1 MKKTKKR
8 FFGCLGLGAVVAMTA
23 VAIALPSPQA
33 SAITTITDNLT
44 VHVEGIEP
52 VIDGITVTDSSG
64 TELQQKDTTTD
75 PHLTVTTPYNNGV
88 VSIHYT
94 LTYTYTNADGTD
106 TVTFDPLM
114 DDYETG
120 YTSGTVS
127 KPLNLDDERF
137 NINGTHGYGH
147 YVLTVTGVN
156 NDGVT
161 DEESFEF
168 YYSPFLSSA
177 EQNDDTGD
185 IDINITDIDTEN
197 VNTIDVYVNGELV
210 GTINV
215 DNEENIVYN
224 YTPDDTTIEQDF
236 VIVLV
241 ANDENGDPMFISDEM
256 NVHYVPLT
264 VPDTGP
270 DDNPDDSGT
279 GSPDTGGL
287 FHNLNITKEDYLVT
301 GLIAFFIVGIV
312 GFGIVAR
319 GRKETR
325 SSKRR

>member
-1 MKKTKKR
+1 MKKTRKR
-8 FFGCLGLGAVVAMTA
+8 FFGCLGLGAVTAMTA
-23 VAIALPSPQA
+23 VAVALPSPQA

-44 VHVEGIEP
+44 VRVVGIEP
-52 VIDGITVTDSSG
+52 VIENITIFDSDG
-64 TELQQKDTTTD
+64 TELHQKDSTLD
-75 PHLTVTTPYNNGV
+75 PNLTFTTPYNNGV
-88 VSIHYT
+88 AVIHYS
-94 LTYTYTNADGTD
+94 LTYTFTNADGTD
-106 TVTFDPLM
+106 SVTFDPLM

-120 YTSGTVS
+120 YTSGVVS
-127 KPLNLDDERF
+127 KPLDLSDERF

-147 YVLTVTGVN
+147 YVLTVTGENV
-156 NDGVT
+156 DGVT
-161 DEESFEF
+161 GEKSFEF
-168 YYSPFLSSA
+168 YYAPFLSTA

-185 IDINITDIDTEN
+185 IDITITDIDTDS
-197 VNTIDVYVNGELV
+197 VDTIDVYVNGELV
-210 GTINV
+210 GTITV
-215 DNEENIVYN
+215 DDNEIVYN
-224 YTPDDTTIEQDF
+224 YTPDDTSVEQDF
-236 VIVLV
+236 VITLV
-241 ANDENGDPMFISDEM
+241 ANNSNGDPIFISDEM

-270 DDNPDDSGT
+270 DVNPDDGGA

-287 FHNLNITKEDYLVT
+287 FHNLNISQEDYLVT